1 MWLCYTFISHLYKD
15 ITIGF
20 VESSHVLEE
29 GDSDIRFNISVFK
42 SLETE
47 QSYMITLVGM
57 PLSAEEDDYSL
68 SDMSIFFPENETLD
82 VFVTITGDTR
92 IEQAE
97 NFTIRVEQSGG
108 PPFGVDP
115 NTVSTLISIV
125 DNDGGKLYGTV
136 NIYKTVN

>member
-1 MWLCYTFISHLYKD
+1 M
-15 ITIGF
+15 
-20 VESSHVLEE
+20 ESSHVLEE
-29 GDSDIRFNISVFK
+29 GDSDIRFNITVFK

-47 QSYMITLVGM
+47 QSYIITLVGM

-68 SDMSIFFPENETLD
+68 PDVFIFLPESETLD

-92 IEQAE
+92 IEQTE
-97 NFTIRVEQSGG
+97 NFTMRVEQLGV

-115 NTVSTLISIV
+115 STVSTLISIV

-136 NIYKTVN
+136 DIYKTVN